1 MVLVRV
7 GHNITLREFWRT
19 QVKQQ
24 CYALKVS
31 VWCQSLLQLTHIVTF
46 LAFFFFLHG
55 PIAGSATPSA
65 LLSPKQAACESLWWR
80 APALSLKLEAGS
92 QFVLMVLVC
101 LALSGFIT
109 KFLHDHQL
117 C

>member
-7 GHNITLREFWRT
+7 GHNITLCEFWRT

-46 LAFFFFLHG
+46 LAFFLHG
-55 PIAGSATPSA
+55 SVAVSATPSA
-65 LLSPKQAACESLWWR
+65 LLSPKQEASKSLWWR
-80 APALSLKLEAGS
+80 ASALSLKLEAGS

-101 LALSGFIT
+101 LALSGFTT